1 MISSEQLMEFLK
13 NGIILDG
20 YIDDD
25 ETQYTRADINVS
37 SNFMVSFSSRVYR
50 GPGTNKVRTFR
61 IARKTA
67 NNEFDVFYKGM
78 IPEENY
84 IEYDY
89 LLTSRVQKFIKN
101 QINIMLGPDELT
113 F

>member
-1 MISSEQLMEFLK
+1 MIDNKQLMEFLK
-13 NGIILDG
+13 NGSILDG

-25 ETQYTRADINVS
+25 VDSQYTHADINVN
-37 SNFMVSFSSRVYR
+37 SNFRVSFNSCIYR
-50 GPGTNKVRTFR
+50 GQGIKVRTFK
-61 IARKTA
+61 IARKTP
-67 NNEFDVFYKGM
+67 NNDFDVFYKGM

-89 LLTSRVQKFIKN
+89 LLTSRVQKFIED
-101 QINIMLGPDELT
+101 QINSMLSLDEFT

>member
-1 MISSEQLMEFLK
+1 MIDNKQLMEFLK
-13 NGIILDG
+13 NGSILDG

-25 ETQYTRADINVS
+25 DSQYTRADINVN
-37 SNFMVSFSSRVYR
+37 SNFRVSFNSCIYR
-50 GPGTNKVRTFR
+50 GQGIKVRTFK
-61 IARKTA
+61 IARKTQ
-67 NNEFDVFYKGM
+67 NNDFDVFYKGM

-89 LLTSRVQKFIKN
+89 LLTSRVQKFIED
-101 QINIMLGPDELT
+101 QINSMLSLDELT

>member
-1 MISSEQLMEFLK
+1 MIDNKQLMEFLK
-13 NGIILDG
+13 NGVILDG

-25 ETQYTRADINVS
+25 DSQYTRADINVN
-37 SNFMVSFSSRVYR
+37 SNYMVSFNSCIYR
-50 GPGTNKVRTFR
+50 GQGTKVRTFK
-61 IARKTA
+61 IARKTP
-67 NNEFDVFYKGM
+67 NNDFDVFYKGM

-89 LLTSRVQKFIKN
+89 LLTSRVRKFIEN
-101 QINIMLGPDELT
+101 QINLMLSPDELT

>member
-1 MISSEQLMEFLK
+1 MIDNKQLMEFLK

-25 ETQYTRADINVS
+25 DSQYTRVDINVN
-37 SNFMVSFSSRVYR
+37 SNYMVSFNSCIYR
-50 GPGTNKVRTFR
+50 GQGIKVRTFKLV
-61 IARKTA
+61 RKTP
-67 NNEFDVFYKGM
+67 NDDFDVFYKGM

-89 LLTSRVQKFIKN
+89 LLTSRVRKFIEN
-101 QINIMLGPDELT
+101 QINLMLGPDELT